1 MPMPHGSHASP
12 SPDAI
17 VLRRSTLRLI
27 PLLLFCLLLVGL
39 GLAGLVGLVVGIVQ
53 GTFTEAKGVEVIALV
68 KGVLGLLFMMALG
81 VLGAVFGMAIWKGR
95 NSAIIVDRAGIWL
108 DNGKARGIVPW
119 NVLAGVGMYWSQMN
133 RRVKQHSIE
142 LCPSGPIDDRDP
154 VLWATV
160 RDEEPIGPGLPRLRY
175 RFPLQPGTQDRAR
188 AAIQQ
193 FAPAH
198 LWLGEVQRQA
208 GHIGR
213 PDVSRRP
220 PTR

>member
-12 SPDAI
+12 SPDAV
-17 VLRRSTLRLI
+17 VLRRSTLRLV
-27 PLLLFCLLLVGL
+27 PHLLFCLLLVGL
-39 GLAGLVGLVVGIVQ
+39 GLAGLVGLVVGIAR
-53 GTFTEAKGVEVIALV
+53 GTLTEAEGLEVVALV

-81 VLGAVFGMAIWKGR
+81 VLGAVLGTAIWAGR
-95 NSAIIVDRAGIWL
+95 RTAVIVDRAGVWL
-108 DNGKARGIVPW
+108 DNGKAREIVPW
-119 NVLAGVGMYWSQMN
+119 DVLAGVGMYWSRMN

-142 LCPSGPIDDRDP
+142 LCPRGPIDDRDP

-175 RFPLQPGTQDRAR
+175 RFPLRPGTQDRAR

-198 LWLGEVQRQA
+198 LWLGEVERQA

-213 PDVSRRP
+213 PDMSRRP
-220 PTR
+220 PR